1 MPEHKMKETVID
13 LSQYYSSQQREL
25 EAYRRLGTVQELRR
39 MRRLEIR
46 RKNRIKVAKKLL
58 KLLFFGAALLFDI
71 WVFASW
77 IDIILHNLN
86 PDPIYQAW
94 NFFTLFF

>member
-1 MPEHKMKETVID
+1 MPERNMKETVID
-13 LSQYYSSQQREL
+13 LSQYCSSQQREL

-39 MRRLEIR
+39 MRRLEIK

-58 KLLFFGAALLFDI
+58 ELLFFGATLLFDI

-77 IDIILHNLN
+77 IDVILHNLN
-86 PDPIYQAW
+86 PDPIYKAW

>member
-1 MPEHKMKETVID
+1 MPEHKMEETVID

-58 KLLFFGAALLFDI
+58 ELLFFGAVLLFDI

-77 IDIILHNLN
+77 IDVILHNVN

-94 NFFTLFF
+94 NLFTLSF